1 MQSIETS
8 TQLFSQAAT
17 LMVVGMVF
25 VFGFLSLMILVI
37 KFLITPLAKRFP
49 DIEPVVKKS
58 TTDSSNEESAIVA
71 AITIA
76 VTKYRKNTTKH

>member
-25 VFGFLSLMILVI
+25 VFGFLGLMILVI
-37 KFLITPLAKRFP
+37 KFLITPLAKRYP
-49 DIEPVVKKS
+49 DIEPEVKRPTQANS
-58 TTDSSNEESAIVA
+58 TNDSAIVA
-71 AITIA
+71 AITVA
-76 VTKYRKNTTKH
+76 VNKYRKSHQ

>member
-37 KFLITPLAKRFP
+37 KFFITPLAKRFP
-49 DIEPVVKKS
+49 DVEPEVKKTTTNSS
-58 TTDSSNEESAIVA
+58 TSQTEVVA
-71 AITIA
+71 AITVA
-76 VTKYRKNTTKH
+76 VNKYREKHQ

>member
-25 VFGFLSLMILVI
+25 VFGFLSVMILVI

-49 DIEPVVKKS
+49 DHEPVVKKS
-58 TTDSSNEESAIVA
+58 NANQSKGHSAVVA
-71 AITIA
+71 AITVA
-76 VTKYRKNTTKH
+76 VKQYRKNH

>member
-25 VFGFLSLMILVI
+25 VFGFLGLMILVI

-49 DIEPVVKKS
+49 DIEPKVKTKKLANN
-58 TTDSSNEESAIVA
+58 TPNEKAAVVA
-71 AITIA
+71 AITVA
-76 VTKYRKNTTKH
+76 VSKYRAKNQ